1 MAFAPQLPSRS
12 AEFQP
17 PFAQSELSLAT
28 KIAAFWYVE
37 TSTKVR
43 DDKSELGKDIAEGT
57 YSEELQPPHFKTVL
71 AAVTTTEN
79 GVASVVEKESAV
91 VLPMLI
97 ARGVAE

>member
-1 MAFAPQLPSRS
+1 
-12 AEFQP
+12 
-17 PFAQSELSLAT
+17 LAT
-28 KIAAFWYVE
+28 KIEAFWYVE

-57 YSEELQPPHFKTVL
+57 YSAELQPPHFKTVL

-79 GVASVVEKESAV
+79 GVASVVEIESAV